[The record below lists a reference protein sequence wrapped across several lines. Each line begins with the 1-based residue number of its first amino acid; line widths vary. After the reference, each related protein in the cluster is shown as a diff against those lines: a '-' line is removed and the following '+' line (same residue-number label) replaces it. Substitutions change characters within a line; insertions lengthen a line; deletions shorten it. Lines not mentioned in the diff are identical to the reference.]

1 MPTSSGRYA
10 GLRLLTFVA
19 LALAVVAAAL
29 VMLQMGKPSYRLTLT
44 LPNAG
49 QLVKGDQVKVGGVP
63 VGKIT
68 DIRLDRRQQ
77 ARIGLEVTDAELTP
91 LHRGTVATL
100 RSTSLSGIANRYLA
114 LTPGPNDEPEIA
126 DGGGIPAEDGR
137 AAVDLDQV
145 LNTLD
150 PATQRV
156 LRTLVRRSADGF
168 EGVAKDANRGLA
180 ALNPAI
186 AQTAATTS
194 ELLRDQ
200 RRLEGFLVAS
210 SELVS
215 AVASRPQDLDQLV
228 GNARDTAAAL
238 ASESDALGSAIA
250 RLPPTL
256 RQANT
261 TLVNLRGT
269 VRELRPTVRAVRPV
283 APLLSRVL
291 SQLPPVARQALPVV
305 RRLRRTID
313 GPGEADLIAVLD
325 RFPELERR
333 GLPALRSA
341 APTLEDALPVV
352 RDARPYTPDLIG
364 GLFNGFGGTT
374 AGYYDANGHYV
385 RISFQSNPASAA
397 NTGSLLQPQGQ
408 GQEGLS
414 GFRTGIDK
422 RCPGAATQALPDGS
436 SPFLDV
442 ADFPCDPEDSPR

>member
-1 MPTSSGRYA
+1 VPTTSGRYA
-10 GLRLLTFVA
+10 GLRLLTFAA

-29 VMLQMGKPSYRLTLT
+29 VMFQMNEPSYRLTLT
-44 LPNAG
+44 LENAG
-49 QLVKGDQVKVGGVP
+49 QLVKGDQVKVGGVA
-63 VGKIT
+63 VGQIT
-68 DIRLDRRQQ
+68 DIRLDRRRQ
-77 ARIGLEVTDAELTP
+77 ARIGLEITEAELTP

-114 LTPGPNDEPEIA
+114 LTPGPNDEAEIG
-126 DGGGIPAEDGR
+126 DGGHIPAEDGR
-137 AAVDLDQV
+137 GAVDLDQL

-168 EGVAKDANRGLA
+168 EGVATDANRGLE
-180 ALNPAI
+180 ALNPALS
-186 AQTAATTS
+186 QTAATTS

-200 RRLEGFLVAS
+200 RRLESFLVAS
-210 SELVS
+210 GKLVS
-215 AVASRPQDLDQLV
+215 AVASRPEDLDRLV
-228 GNARDTAAAL
+228 TGARDTTTAL
-238 ASESDALGSAIA
+238 ARESDALGSSIA

-269 VRELRPTVRAVRPV
+269 VGDLRPAVRAALPV

-291 SQLPPVARQALPVV
+291 TRLQPVSADALPVV
-305 RRLRRTID
+305 KRLRRTID
-313 GPGEADLIAVLD
+313 RPGEADLMAVLN

-333 GLPALRSA
+333 ALPALRSA

-374 AGYYDANGHYV
+374 AGYYDANGHYT
-385 RISFQSNPASAA
+385 RISFQGNFATAA
-397 NTGSLLQPQGQ
+397 NTGSLLQPGGQ
-408 GQEGLS
+408 GQSGLS
-414 GFRTGIDK
+414 GYRTGIDK
-422 RCPGAATQALPDGS
+422 RCPGAATRRA
-436 SPFLDV
+436 
-442 ADFPCDPEDSPR
+442 RT